1 MGKYL
6 RVYLVFGKISILLWQ
21 KCYAFG
27 QIVIAVKG
35 QIFFLKK
42 AIWSHWWV
50 HTFNQNLQKE
60 VIFRRKNKIY
70 ALQNPGMR
78 HSCRQSSNDVDC
90 TLCFAPSRRRISP
103 KKYFGK
109 IDKLGLNDNSFLWLF
124 RPVFL
129 CSKFENDFASQI
141 MIVVTGLTAIAIVS
155 SYLCIHIDSLW
166 SLYLDSQDGNA
177 IYWEK
182 YCCVKILLYETSEFS
197 FIMEITE
204 V

>member
-1 MGKYL
+1 
-6 RVYLVFGKISILLWQ
+6 
-21 KCYAFG
+21 
-27 QIVIAVKG
+27 
-35 QIFFLKK
+35 
-42 AIWSHWWV
+42 
-50 HTFNQNLQKE
+50 
-60 VIFRRKNKIY
+60 
-70 ALQNPGMR
+70 
-78 HSCRQSSNDVDC
+78 
-90 TLCFAPSRRRISP
+90 
-103 KKYFGK
+103 
-109 IDKLGLNDNSFLWLF
+109 
-124 RPVFL
+124 
-129 CSKFENDFASQI
+129 